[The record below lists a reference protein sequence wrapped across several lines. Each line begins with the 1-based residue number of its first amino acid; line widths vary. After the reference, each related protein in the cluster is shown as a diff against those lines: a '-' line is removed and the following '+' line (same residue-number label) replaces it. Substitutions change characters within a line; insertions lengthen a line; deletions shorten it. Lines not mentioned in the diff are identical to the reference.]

1 MSTETRVP
9 CHLPDQAVKV
19 NCLSMGW
26 WCEVPM
32 GFQSI
37 IREADR
43 VLASVED
50 KMRAA
55 LKPAPP
61 LPNSNTLTQGNTS
74 SSAR

>member
-1 MSTETRVP
+1 
-9 CHLPDQAVKV
+9 
-19 NCLSMGW
+19 
-26 WCEVPM
+26 M